1 MKKLLSV
8 IFVIC
13 SLLGGNA
20 YSEDIYD
27 SAIYLKCE
35 GTPHPTNFVLLPKVK
50 VDMVPDASSND
61 GMDRI
66 LLEVTPNTYN
76 FEYIPEKGQPI
87 KFIISIDRFTGALN
101 QTLVAGY
108 SENNASKKYKGN
120 CLESKF

>member
-1 MKKLLSV
+1 MKKLFGIIV
-8 IFVIC
+8 MG
-13 SLLGGNA
+13 LLWSNVGFA
-20 YSEDIYD
+20 DDIYD

-50 VDMVPDASSND
+50 VVMVADASSDD

-66 LLEVTPNTYN
+66 PLKVTPNKYD

-108 SENNASKKYKGN
+108 SENNASKNYKGN

>member
-1 MKKLLSV
+1 MTKKILSIIFLGFLLINV
-8 IFVIC
+8 GFTD
-13 SLLGGNA
+13 
-20 YSEDIYD
+20 DIYD

-50 VDMVPDASSND
+50 VVMVPDASSND

-108 SENNASKKYKGN
+108 SENNASKNYKGN

>member
-1 MKKLLSV
+1 MKKLFLSILV
-8 IFVIC
+8 LD
-13 SLLGGNA
+13 LLWCNVGFA
-20 YSEDIYD
+20 DDIYD

-50 VDMVPDASSND
+50 VVMVPDASSDD
-61 GMDRI
+61 GIDRI
-66 LLEVTPNTYN
+66 PLKVTPNTYN

-108 SENNASKKYKGN
+108 SENNASKNYKGN

>member
-1 MKKLLSV
+1 MKKVLGIIVLGLLWSNV
-8 IFVIC
+8 GF
-13 SLLGGNA
+13 A
-20 YSEDIYD
+20 DDIYD

-50 VDMVPDASSND
+50 VVMVRDASSDD

-66 LLEVTPNTYN
+66 PLKVTPNTYN

-108 SENNASKKYKGN
+108 SENNASINYKGN

>member
-1 MKKLLSV
+1 MTKKILSI
-8 IFVIC
+8 IF
-13 SLLGGNA
+13 LGFLWINVGFTD
-20 YSEDIYD
+20 DIYD

-50 VDMVPDASSND
+50 VVMVPDASSND

-66 LLEVTPNTYN
+66 PLKVTPNAYN

-87 KFIISIDRFTGALN
+87 KFIISIDRFTGELN

-108 SENNASKKYKGN
+108 SENNASKNYKGN

>member
-1 MKKLLSV
+1 MTKKILSI
-8 IFVIC
+8 IF
-13 SLLGGNA
+13 LGFLWINVGFTD
-20 YSEDIYD
+20 DIYD

-50 VDMVPDASSND
+50 VVMVPDASSND

-66 LLEVTPNTYN
+66 PLKVTPNAYN

>member
-1 MKKLLSV
+1 MTKKILSI
-8 IFVIC
+8 IF
-13 SLLGGNA
+13 LGFLWINVGFTD
-20 YSEDIYD
+20 DIYD

-50 VDMVPDASSND
+50 VVMVPDASSND

>member
-1 MKKLLSV
+1 MTKKLLS
-8 IFVIC
+8 II
-13 SLLGGNA
+13 LLGFLWSNVGFA
-20 YSEDIYD
+20 DDIYD

-50 VDMVPDASSND
+50 VVMVPDASSND

-66 LLEVTPNTYN
+66 PLQVTLNAYN

-87 KFIISIDRFTGALN
+87 KFIISIDKFTGALN

-108 SENNASKKYKGN
+108 SENNASKNYKGN

>member
-1 MKKLLSV
+1 MTKKLLS
-8 IFVIC
+8 II
-13 SLLGGNA
+13 LLGFLWSNVGFA
-20 YSEDIYD
+20 DDIYD

-50 VDMVPDASSND
+50 VVMVPDASSND

-66 LLEVTPNTYN
+66 PLKVTPNAYN

-87 KFIISIDRFTGALN
+87 KFIISIDRFTGELN

-108 SENNASKKYKGN
+108 SENNASKNYKGN

>member
-1 MKKLLSV
+1 MTKKILSI
-8 IFVIC
+8 IF
-13 SLLGGNA
+13 LGFLWINVGFTD
-20 YSEDIYD
+20 DIYD

-50 VDMVPDASSND
+50 VVMVPDASSND

-66 LLEVTPNTYN
+66 PLKVTPNAYN

-87 KFIISIDRFTGALN
+87 KFIISIDKFTGALN

-108 SENNASKKYKGN
+108 SENNASKNYKGN

>member
-1 MKKLLSV
+1 MTKKILSI
-8 IFVIC
+8 IF
-13 SLLGGNA
+13 LGFLWINVGFTD
-20 YSEDIYD
+20 DIYD

-50 VDMVPDASSND
+50 VVMVPDASSND

-66 LLEVTPNTYN
+66 PLQVTPNAYN

-87 KFIISIDRFTGALN
+87 KFIISIDRFTGELN

-108 SENNASKKYKGN
+108 SENNASKNYKGN

>member
-1 MKKLLSV
+1 MTKKILSI
-8 IFVIC
+8 IF
-13 SLLGGNA
+13 LGFLWINVGFTD
-20 YSEDIYD
+20 DIYD

-50 VDMVPDASSND
+50 VVMVPDASSND

-108 SENNASKKYKGN
+108 GENNASKNYKGN

>member
-1 MKKLLSV
+1 MTKKILSI
-8 IFVIC
+8 IF
-13 SLLGGNA
+13 LGFLWINVGFTD
-20 YSEDIYD
+20 DIYD

-50 VDMVPDASSND
+50 VVMVPDASSND

-66 LLEVTPNTYN
+66 PLKVTPNAYN

-108 SENNASKKYKGN
+108 SENNASKNYKGN

>member
-1 MKKLLSV
+1 MKKLFSTILVLGFLLS
-8 IFVIC
+8 
-13 SLLGGNA
+13 SNA
-20 YSEDIYD
+20 YAEGIYD

-35 GTPHPTNFVLLPKVK
+35 GTPHPTNFVLLPKAK
-50 VDMVPDASSND
+50 VVMVPDASSND

-66 LLEVTPNTYN
+66 PLKVTPNTYN

-87 KFIISIDRFTGALN
+87 KFIISIDRFTGELN

-108 SENNASKKYKGN
+108 SENNASKNYKGN

>member
-1 MKKLLSV
+1 MTKKILSI
-8 IFVIC
+8 IF
-13 SLLGGNA
+13 LGFLWINVGFTD
-20 YSEDIYD
+20 DIYD

-50 VDMVPDASSND
+50 VVMVPDASSND

-87 KFIISIDRFTGALN
+87 KFIISIDRFTGELN

-108 SENNASKKYKGN
+108 SENNASKNYKGN

>member
-1 MKKLLSV
+1 MTKKILSI
-8 IFVIC
+8 IF
-13 SLLGGNA
+13 LGFLWINVGFTD
-20 YSEDIYD
+20 DIYD

-50 VDMVPDASSND
+50 VVMVPDASSND

-108 SENNASKKYKGN
+108 GENNASKKYKGN
-120 CLESKF
+120 CFESKF

>member
-1 MKKLLSV
+1 MTKKILSI
-8 IFVIC
+8 IF
-13 SLLGGNA
+13 LGFLWINVGFTD
-20 YSEDIYD
+20 DIYD

-50 VDMVPDASSND
+50 VVMVPDASSND

-66 LLEVTPNTYN
+66 PLKVTPNAYN

-87 KFIISIDRFTGALN
+87 KFIISIDRFTGELN

-108 SENNASKKYKGN
+108 SENNASKNYKGN
-120 CLESKF
+120 CLKSKF

>member
-1 MKKLLSV
+1 MTKKILSI
-8 IFVIC
+8 IF
-13 SLLGGNA
+13 LGFLWSNVGFA
-20 YSEDIYD
+20 DDIYD

-50 VDMVPDASSND
+50 VVMVPDASSND

-66 LLEVTPNTYN
+66 PLKVTPNAYN

-120 CLESKF
+120 CLKSKF

>member
-1 MKKLLSV
+1 MTKKILSI
-8 IFVIC
+8 IF
-13 SLLGGNA
+13 LGFLWINVGFTN
-20 YSEDIYD
+20 DIYD

-50 VDMVPDASSND
+50 VVMVPDASSND

-66 LLEVTPNTYN
+66 PLKVTPNAYN

-101 QTLVAGY
+101 QTLVAGF
-108 SENNASKKYKGN
+108 SENNASKNYKGN
-120 CLESKF
+120 CLKSKF

>member
-1 MKKLLSV
+1 MKKLLSI
-8 IFVIC
+8 IF
-13 SLLGGNA
+13 LGFLWSNVGFA
-20 YSEDIYD
+20 DDIYD

-50 VDMVPDASSND
+50 VVMVPDASSND

-66 LLEVTPNTYN
+66 PLKVTPNAYN

-87 KFIISIDRFTGALN
+87 KFIISIDKFTGALN

-108 SENNASKKYKGN
+108 SENNASKNYKGN